1 MKRFAAWLFALAF
14 FASHADAQDQTITT
28 FILLRHAEK
37 VADGSQDP
45 DLTQQGIDRS
55 FRLATMLKNTDV
67 AAIYSTNYKRTKNTV
82 SMLAKDKGLEIQVYA
97 GPKSEDLDK
106 MISQNKGK
114 TIVVV
119 GHSNTIP
126 GIANLLT
133 GNTNFENFPD
143 AEHGNIFIVPVIEK
157 GKSATVIKL
166 HY

>member
-1 MKRFAAWLFALAF
+1 MRKFATWLFALAF
-14 FASHADAQDQTITT
+14 FASQGHAQDQTITT

-37 VADGSQDP
+37 LPDGSQDP
-45 DLTQQGIDRS
+45 ELTQEGIDRS
-55 FRLATMLKNTDV
+55 FRLATLLKNTDV

-82 SMLAKDKGLEIQVYA
+82 SMLAKDKGLEIQLYA
-97 GPKSEDLDK
+97 GSKSEDLEK

-126 GIANLLT
+126 GIANQLT

-143 AEHGNIFIVPVIEK
+143 AEHGNILIVPVIEK
-157 GKSATVIKL
+157 GKSASVIKL